1 MLIYLTTYDWLML
14 GGLAFVLLAYGVSFG
29 MIR

>member
-1 MLIYLTTYDWLML
+1 MLVYLTAYDWLML
-14 GGLAFVLLAYGVSFG
+14 GGLAFVLLAYGVSFV